1 MIIVEAILIIPVLA
15 ALACL
20 FLPHRRP
27 IEGAALAGSGT
38 LFFLALY
45 LAADVFNDGPVQYS
59 LWYVDQ
65 LSAFMLI
72 IITFVALMVTI
83 YSVEYIGHDYKEKE
97 IDHRQL
103 RSYYVLTQLF
113 LLSMLL
119 VVVSNNLGIM
129 WVAIEGT
136 TLASAFLVGFYEKDT
151 SVEAAWKYLVI
162 CSMGIAL
169 ALFGILLTYASS
181 IDILGASSSALEW
194 TTLRAIA
201 PQLNPVYLR
210 LAFIFIIIGYG
221 TKVGLAPMHTWL
233 PDAHSQAPSPISALL
248 SAVLLNCAF
257 YGILRF
263 FIITELC
270 VPGFA
275 TTLMLI
281 FGLLS
286 LGVAAAFIVAAKD
299 IKRLLAYSSIEHMGI
314 MSLGFGLGGYLGIFG
329 ALFQMFSHAITKCL
343 LFFGAGN
350 ILQKYG
356 TKNIDEV
363 KGVMSIMPMTG
374 GIFLLGALA
383 IAGSPPFSIF
393 IGEVAIL
400 QAGLSTQSYVVS
412 ALYLLLLVIIFAA
425 LMYHVSRMMFGKPT
439 EGVAKGEMS
448 LISLVPMVILLSII
462 LIIGIFLPQSF
473 TDMISDVASI
483 FPGGAP

>member
-1 MIIVEAILIIPVLA
+1 MIIVEVILIIPLVVA
-15 ALACL
+15 MACL

-27 IEGAALAGSGT
+27 IEVAALLGSVA
-38 LFFLALY
+38 LFAVALI
-45 LAADVFNDGPVQYS
+45 LSTDVFSNGPVQYS

-65 LSAFMLI
+65 LSAFMLV

-83 YSVEYIGHDYKEKE
+83 YSISYIGHDYEEKE
-97 IDHRQL
+97 IDHRQF
-103 RSYYVLTQLF
+103 RSYYIITQLF
-113 LLSMLL
+113 LLTMLL
-119 VVVSNNLGIM
+119 VVVCNNLGIM

-162 CSMGIAL
+162 CSLGIAL
-169 ALFGILLTYASS
+169 ALFGIMLTYASS
-181 IDILGASSSALEW
+181 IDVLGESSSALEW
-194 TTLRAIA
+194 TTLRSIA
-201 PQLNPVYLR
+201 PQLDPVYLR
-210 LAFIFIIIGYG
+210 LAFIFIVVGYG

-299 IKRLLAYSSIEHMGI
+299 LKRLLAYSSIEHMGI
-314 MSLGFGLGGYLGIFG
+314 ISLGFGLGGYLGIFG
-329 ALFQMFSHAITKCL
+329 ALFQMFSHALTKCL

-350 ILQKYG
+350 ILQKYN
-356 TKNIDEV
+356 TKNIEEV
-363 KGVMSIMPMTG
+363 RGVISIMPMTG
-374 GIFLLGALA
+374 AIFLLGSLA
-383 IAGSPPFSIF
+383 ITGSPPFSIF

-400 QAGLSTQSYVVS
+400 QAGLISQSFVVS
-412 ALYLLLLVIIFAA
+412 ALYLLFLVIIFSAF
-425 LMYHVSRMMFGKPT
+425 MYHVSRMMFGKPT
-439 EGVAKGEMS
+439 EGVVKGEMHLLS
-448 LISLVPMVILLSII
+448 FVPMFLLLSIV
-462 LIIGIFLPQSF
+462 LIIGMFLPQSF
-473 TDMISDVASI
+473 TDIITDVAGI
-483 FPGGAP
+483 FPGGTP